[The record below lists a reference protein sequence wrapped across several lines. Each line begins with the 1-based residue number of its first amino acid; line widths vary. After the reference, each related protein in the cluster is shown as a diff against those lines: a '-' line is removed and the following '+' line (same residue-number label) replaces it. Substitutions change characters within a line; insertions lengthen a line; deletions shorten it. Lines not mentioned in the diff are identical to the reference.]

1 MYRTNYGIG
10 HSMKEILDS
19 QQGDP
24 ILFPAPKGHQGL
36 FEFMAESRHAQLSVN
51 LAMLGS
57 ISILVSHH
65 MYAMPPYPYIATDY
79 MTVLGL
85 FTHHMWIGGLFIVGA
100 GAHAGIAMVRD
111 YDPAKH
117 IDNVLDLSLIHI

>member
-36 FEFMAESRHAQLSVN
+36 FEFMAESRHAQLAVN
-51 LAMLGS
+51 LAIPACAPAPTMNNPP
-57 ISILVSHH
+57 IH
-65 MYAMPPYPYIATDY
+65 M
-79 MTVLGL
+79 
-85 FTHHMWIGGLFIVGA
+85 
-100 GAHAGIAMVRD
+100 
-111 YDPAKH
+111 
-117 IDNVLDLSLIHI
+117 